1 MTSYHLKTRSVRE
14 NKIEVMRMAGDL
26 DVNLNLTDFLVQ
38 NIDDEI
44 EVVVEKKANQGE
56 KE

>member
-1 MTSYHLKTRSVRE
+1 
-14 NKIEVMRMAGDL
+14 MAGDL

-38 NIDDEI
+38 NIDDDEI

>member
-1 MTSYHLKTRSVRE
+1 MTSYHLKTRPVRE
-14 NKIEVMRMAGDL
+14 NKIEVMRMASDL

-44 EVVVEKKANQGE
+44 EVAVEKKANQGE

>member
-1 MTSYHLKTRSVRE
+1 
-14 NKIEVMRMAGDL
+14 MAGDL

-44 EVVVEKKANQGE
+44 AVVVEKKANQGE